1 MLVDNPILNSP
12 FDEPARYWAYEE
24 GQPILR
30 EGRRPAGYYL
40 KARTRG
46 PQTSLF
52 EEEFVPLDL
61 VNTIRERVKAWRE
74 QGYPGVTPIT
84 RQLLQHWNNPDR
96 ERKLFFCQRE
106 AAETLIWLVEA
117 SPAEKQGIMVPKDA
131 PSPSTESGGLGA
143 TPAHSESSPLLTS
156 PVDGGGTATP
166 SPPAGRAGVGAN
178 AAAADGDI
186 TPLLTSPVDG
196 GETTTPSPPAG
207 RAGVGAISSPP
218 AGRAGVGAAL
228 TRYACKMA
236 TGSGKT
242 VVMGMVIAWQ
252 VLNKLANPQDRRFS
266 DAVLL
271 VCPNLTIKERL
282 QVLLPW
288 RSNNYYDKFDLVPRG
303 MLERLQQG
311 KFEITNWHLFQPK
324 DDSRSR
330 SVVQRGVESDAAFCR
345 RVLKELGNKQNILV
359 INDEAHHAYRPA
371 ALPDEMR
378 EQLSPEEIEEREEA
392 TVWVSGLDR
401 IHKVRGINFCAD
413 FSATPFYIKGS
424 GYQEGAPFP
433 WIVSDFG
440 LVDAIESGI
449 VKIPRVPVDD
459 NTGALIPKY
468 FRLWEAINEA
478 LPASERQTA
487 RRRAKPE
494 SVLREAEGAL
504 ATLASE
510 WKRTFE
516 AFQRGGSPVP
526 PVMIVVCDSTDLA
539 KLVHEHIA
547 RGNVLPELE
556 NGGNNG
562 EVTFRIDTKLLA
574 EAEAAIE
581 GETKQETAERIRKT
595 VDTIGK
601 LEWDG
606 EGEPPGK
613 NIRCVISVGM
623 LNEGWD
629 AQNVTQI
636 LGLRAFTSQLL
647 CEQVVGRGLRRVNYD
662 DFSEPEYVDVYGV
675 PFEVI
680 PVKKKPHRQA
690 EVQSV
695 STLVRALPERAHLE
709 IAFPRVEGYVFDV
722 RQRIRIN
729 LDNVLYLRIE
739 PQAEPTEVVAKP
751 AVGYR
756 IGRPDRLW
764 PGTEVMQDRNPF
776 HQEKRLQATVYEIA
790 AELTRRLTEKRTEW
804 SARHLL
810 FPQVLD
816 IVWEYLENRVVLVSL
831 DTPLEE
837 VALLK
842 YKQRI
847 IERLTE
853 AIEPDTE
860 AGEPLILPV
869 IERFRPIGSTSQVL
883 FRTARPCVGT
893 TKSHI
898 SHVVLDAPKWEHSV
912 AYQLETIPEVIAYA
926 RNDHLDLTIPYEWQ
940 GVRHE
945 YRPDYLIRWRCANGR
960 EVKVILEVKG
970 FETEQD
976 RQKETAAR
984 RWARA
989 VNHHGEFGQW
999 VFCVCREPSRV
1010 RDVITRAVSSLC

>member
-1 MLVDNPILNSP
+1 MSLLVDNPILNSP
-12 FDEPARYWAYEE
+12 FEEPARYWAYEE
-24 GQPILR
+24 GQPVLK

-40 KARTRG
+40 KPRTRG

-61 VNTIRERVKAWRE
+61 VNIIRERVKAWHGR
-74 QGYPGVTPIT
+74 GYPGVTPIT
-84 RQLLQHWNNPDR
+84 RQLLNHWNNPDR

-106 AAETLIWLVEA
+106 AVETLIWLIEA
-117 SPAEKQGIMVPKDA
+117 SPAEKQGIAIPKD
-131 PSPSTESGGLGA
+131 G
-143 TPAHSESSPLLTS
+143 
-156 PVDGGGTATP
+156 
-166 SPPAGRAGVGAN
+166 N
-178 AAAADGDI
+178 
-186 TPLLTSPVDG
+186 
-196 GETTTPSPPAG
+196 
-207 RAGVGAISSPP
+207 
-218 AGRAGVGAAL
+218 L

-271 VCPNLTIKERL
+271 VCPNLTIRERL

-288 RSNNYYDKFDLVPRG
+288 KPGNYYEKFDLVPRG
-303 MLERLQQG
+303 MMERLQQG
-311 KFEITNWHLFQPK
+311 RFQITNWHLLQPK
-324 DDSRSR
+324 DDSRSK
-330 SVVQRGVESDAAFCR
+330 SVVQRGVESDTAFCR

-371 ALPDEMR
+371 PL
-378 EQLSPEEIEEREEA
+378 PEELRERLSDEEIAEREEA

-401 IHKVRGINFCAD
+401 IHAVRGINFCAD

-424 GYQEGAPFP
+424 GYPEGEPFP

-468 FRLWEAINEA
+468 FRLWEHINQQ

-504 ATLASE
+504 AMLASE
-510 WKRTFE
+510 WKKTFE
-516 AFQRGGSPVP
+516 EFQRAGSPVP
-526 PVMIVVCDSTDLA
+526 PVMIVVCDNTDLA

-547 RGNVLPELE
+547 RGNVLPELA
-556 NGGNNG
+556 NGPNG
-562 EVTFRIDTKLLA
+562 EMTFRIDTKLLA
-574 EAEAAIE
+574 EAETALE
-581 GETKQETAERIRKT
+581 GETKTGAAERLRKV

-601 LEWDG
+601 LEWEG

-613 NIRCVISVGM
+613 NIRCVVSVGM

-647 CEQVVGRGLRRVNYD
+647 CEQVVGRGLRRLNYD

-680 PVKKKPHRQA
+680 PVKKKPLSRT
-690 EVQSV
+690 EVPKV
-695 STLVRALPERAHLE
+695 STLVRALPERKHLE
-709 IAFPRVEGYVFDV
+709 ITFPRVEGYILDV
-722 RQRIRIN
+722 RSRIRLN
-729 LDNVLYLRIE
+729 LDGVPFLQIGGD
-739 PQAEPTEVVAKP
+739 EPTEVIVKP

-756 IGRPDRLW
+756 IGRPDQLG
-764 PGTEVMQDRNPF
+764 PGPEVVHDRNPF
-776 HQEKRLQATVYEIA
+776 HREQRLQATVYEIA
-790 AELTRRLTEKRTEW
+790 AELTRRLKEKREEW
-804 SARHLL
+804 SARHIL
-810 FPQVLD
+810 FPQVLAA
-816 IVWEYLENRVVLVSL
+816 VWQYLDKRVVVVDP

-837 VALLK
+837 IALLK

-860 AGEPLILPV
+860 AGEPPILPI
-869 IERFRPIGSTSQVL
+869 IERFRPIGSTSEVL
-883 FRTARPCVGT
+883 FRTVRPCVGT

-898 SHVVLDAPKWEHSV
+898 SHVVLDAPQWEHSV
-912 AYQLETIPEVIAYA
+912 AYQLERMPEVIAYA
-926 RNDHLDLTIPYEWQ
+926 RNDHLDFTIPYEWQ
-940 GVRHE
+940 GARHE
-945 YRPDYLIRWRCANGR
+945 YRPDYLIRWRCEDGS
-960 EVKVILEVKG
+960 ELKVILEVKG

-976 RQKETAAR
+976 RQKEIAAK
-984 RWARA
+984 RWVRA
-989 VNHHGEFGQW
+989 VNHHGEFGRW
-999 VFCVCREPSRV
+999 EFV
-1010 RDVITRAVSSLC
+1010 LCKDPARLKTFLLEKTKAP

>member
-1 MLVDNPILNSP
+1 MSLLVDNPIINSP
-12 FDEPARYWAYEE
+12 FEEPTRYWAYEE
-24 GQPILR
+24 GQPVLK

-46 PQTSLF
+46 PQMAML

-61 VNTIRERVKAWRE
+61 VNTIRKLVKEWRE
-74 QGYPGVTPIT
+74 RGYPGVTPIT
-84 RQLLQHWNNPDR
+84 RHLLNHWNNPER

-106 AAETLIWLVEA
+106 AIETLIWLVEA
-117 SPAEKQGIMVPKDA
+117 SPAEKQGITIPKDN
-131 PSPSTESGGLGA
+131 G
-143 TPAHSESSPLLTS
+143 
-156 PVDGGGTATP
+156 
-166 SPPAGRAGVGAN
+166 
-178 AAAADGDI
+178 
-186 TPLLTSPVDG
+186 
-196 GETTTPSPPAG
+196 
-207 RAGVGAISSPP
+207 
-218 AGRAGVGAAL
+218 L

-242 VVMGMVIAWQ
+242 IVMGMVIAWQ

-271 VCPNLTIKERL
+271 ACPNLTIRERL

-288 RSNNYYDKFDLVPRG
+288 KLGNYYDRFDLVPRG
-303 MLERLQQG
+303 MLDRLQQG
-311 KFEITNWHLFQPK
+311 RFQITNWHIFQPR
-324 DDSRSR
+324 DDSRSK
-330 SVVQRGVESDAAFCR
+330 SVMQRGVESDTAFCR
-345 RVLKELGNKQNILV
+345 RVLKELGNNKRNILV

-371 ALPDEMR
+371 PLPEEVR
-378 EQLSPEEIEEREEA
+378 AQLSADEIAKREEA

-401 IHKVRGINFCAD
+401 IASVRDINFCAD

-424 GYQEGAPFP
+424 GYEEGAPFP

-459 NTGALIPKY
+459 NTGALIPRY
-468 FRLWEAINEA
+468 FRLWEAINQA

-510 WKRTFE
+510 WKKTFDE
-516 AFQRGGSPVP
+516 FQRSGSPVP
-526 PVMIVVCDSTDLA
+526 PVMIIVCDNTDLA

-547 RGNVLPELE
+547 RGNVLPELADGPE
-556 NGGNNG
+556 G
-562 EVTFRIDTKLLA
+562 EMTFRIDTKLLA
-574 EAEAAIE
+574 EAETAVE
-581 GETKQETAERIRKT
+581 GETKAEAAQRLRKV

-601 LEWDG
+601 LEWEG
-606 EGEPPGK
+606 EGDPPGK
-613 NIRCVISVGM
+613 HIRCVVSVGM

-647 CEQVVGRGLRRVNYD
+647 CEQVVGRGLRRLNYD

-680 PVKKKPHRQA
+680 PVKKKPVSRT
-690 EVQSV
+690 EVAKV
-695 STLVRALPERAHLE
+695 STLVRALPERKHLE
-709 IAFPRVEGYVFDV
+709 ITFPRVEGYIVDV
-722 RQRIRIN
+722 RSRIRLN
-729 LDNVLYLRIE
+729 LEDIPYLEID
-739 PQAEPTEVVAKP
+739 PDSEPTEVTVKP

-756 IGRPDRLW
+756 IGRPDRLG
-764 PGTEVMQDRNPF
+764 PGQEVAHNRNPF
-776 HQEKRLQATVYEIA
+776 HREKRLQTTVYEIA
-790 AELTRRLTEKRTEW
+790 AELTRRLKEKGEQW
-804 SARHLL
+804 PARHIL
-810 FPQVLD
+810 FPQVLNA
-816 IVWEYLENRVVLVSL
+816 VWQYLEKRVVLKQDV
-831 DTPLEE
+831 PLQE

-853 AIEPDTE
+853 AIEPDIE
-860 AGEPLILPV
+860 AGEPPILPI
-869 IERFRPIGSTSQVL
+869 IEKFRPIGSTAEVL
-883 FRTARPCVGT
+883 FRTTRPCVGT

-898 SHVVLDAPKWEHSV
+898 SHVVLDAPRWEHSV
-912 AYQLETIPEVIAYA
+912 AYQLEQMPEVIAYA
-926 RNDHLDLTIPYEWQ
+926 RNDHLDFTIPYEWQ

-945 YRPDYLIRWRCANGR
+945 YRPDYLICWGRDDRR
-960 EVKVILEVKG
+960 EVMIILEVKG

-976 RQKETAAR
+976 RQKEAAAK
-984 RWARA
+984 RWVRA
-989 VNHHGEFGQW
+989 VNHHGEFGRWAFALCKDPRQLRTILAKE
-999 VFCVCREPSRV
+999 VKMLCGSR
-1010 RDVITRAVSSLC
+1010 A

>member
-12 FDEPARYWAYEE
+12 FEEPSRHWAYEE
-24 GQPILR
+24 GQPVLKP
-30 EGRRPAGYYL
+30 GRRPAGYYL
-40 KARTRG
+40 KARTRD
-46 PQTSLF
+46 PQLAML

-61 VNTIRERVKAWRE
+61 VNTIRERVRAWHGR
-74 QGYPGVTPIT
+74 GYPGVTPIT
-84 RQLLQHWNNPDR
+84 RQLLNHWNNPER

-106 AAETLIWLVEA
+106 AVETLIWLIEA
-117 SPAEKQGIMVPKDA
+117 SPAEKQGIAIPKD
-131 PSPSTESGGLGA
+131 G
-143 TPAHSESSPLLTS
+143 
-156 PVDGGGTATP
+156 
-166 SPPAGRAGVGAN
+166 N
-178 AAAADGDI
+178 
-186 TPLLTSPVDG
+186 
-196 GETTTPSPPAG
+196 
-207 RAGVGAISSPP
+207 
-218 AGRAGVGAAL
+218 L

-271 VCPNLTIKERL
+271 VCPNLTIRERL

-288 RSNNYYDKFDLVPRG
+288 KPGNYYEKFDLVPRG

-311 KFEITNWHLFQPK
+311 RFQITNWHLLQPK
-324 DDSRSR
+324 DDSRSK
-330 SVVQRGVESDAAFCR
+330 SVVQRGVESDTAFCR

-371 ALPDEMR
+371 PLPEELR
-378 EQLSPEEIEEREEA
+378 EQLSDEEIAEREEA

-401 IHKVRGINFCAD
+401 IHAVRGINFCAD

-424 GYQEGAPFP
+424 GYPEGEPFP

-468 FRLWEAINEA
+468 FRLWEHINQQ

-510 WKRTFE
+510 WKKTFE
-516 AFQRGGSPVP
+516 EFQRAGSPVP
-526 PVMIVVCDSTDLA
+526 PVIIVVCDNTDLA

-547 RGNVLPELE
+547 RGNVLPELA
-556 NGGNNG
+556 NGPDG
-562 EVTFRIDTKLLA
+562 EMTFRIDTKLLA

-581 GETKQETAERIRKT
+581 GETKAEAAERLRKV

-601 LEWDG
+601 TEWEG
-606 EGEPPGK
+606 EGDPPGK
-613 NIRCVISVGM
+613 NIRCVVSVGM

-647 CEQVVGRGLRRVNYD
+647 CEQVVGRGLRRLNYD

-680 PVKKKPHRQA
+680 PVKKKPLSRT
-690 EVQSV
+690 EVQKV
-695 STLVRALPERAHLE
+695 STLVRALPERKHLE
-709 IAFPRVEGYVFDV
+709 ITFPRVEGYILDV
-722 RQRIRIN
+722 RSRIRLN
-729 LDNVLYLRIE
+729 LDGVPFLQIGGD
-739 PQAEPTEVVAKP
+739 EPTEVIVKP

-756 IGRPDRLW
+756 IGRPDRLG
-764 PGTEVMQDRNPF
+764 PGPEVVHDRNPF
-776 HQEKRLQATVYEIA
+776 HREKRLQATVYEIA
-790 AELTRRLTEKRTEW
+790 AELTRRLKEKREDW
-804 SARHLL
+804 GARHIL
-810 FPQVLD
+810 FPQVLGA
-816 IVWEYLENRVVLVSL
+816 VWQYLEERVVVVDP

-853 AIEPDTE
+853 AIEPVTE
-860 AGEPLILPV
+860 AGEPPILPI
-869 IERFRPIGSTSQVL
+869 IERFRPLGSTSEVL
-883 FRTARPCVGT
+883 FRTVRPCVGT

-898 SHVVLDAPKWEHSV
+898 SHVVLDAPRWEHTV
-912 AYQLETIPEVIAYA
+912 AYQLERMPEVIAYA
-926 RNDHLDLTIPYEWQ
+926 RNDHLDFTIPYEWQ
-940 GVRHE
+940 GTRHE
-945 YRPDYLIRWRCANGR
+945 YRPDYLIRWRCEDGS
-960 EVKVILEVKG
+960 ELKVILEVKG

-976 RQKETAAR
+976 RQKEIAAR
-984 RWARA
+984 RWVRA
-989 VNHHGEFGQW
+989 VNHHGEFGRW
-999 VFCVCREPSRV
+999 EFV
-1010 RDVITRAVSSLC
+1010 LCKDPARLKTFLLEKTKAP